1 MKLPNGH
8 LAEFGSKIDG
18 YCLNPNHNKG
28 KHKAR
33 LFQSKLGIN
42 RNNSH
47 ILKQA
52 LREAAIDK
60 SVTLRKQDEYGNH
73 YTMKFRLTTAMG
85 ESLILAGWIVRQGE
99 NFPRLTSCYPVEK

>member
-8 LAEFGSKIDG
+8 LVEFGIKIEE

-28 KHKAR
+28 KHKAI

-42 RNNSH
+42 RNNSY

-52 LREAAIDK
+52 LREAAIQE
-60 SVTLRKQDEYGNH
+60 SVTLRKQDEHGSH
-73 YTMKFRLTTAMG
+73 YTMKFWLRTNTG
-85 ESLILAGWIVRQGE
+85 ESLLLAGWIIRNGE
-99 NFPRLTSCYPVEK
+99 DFPRLTSCYPVEK